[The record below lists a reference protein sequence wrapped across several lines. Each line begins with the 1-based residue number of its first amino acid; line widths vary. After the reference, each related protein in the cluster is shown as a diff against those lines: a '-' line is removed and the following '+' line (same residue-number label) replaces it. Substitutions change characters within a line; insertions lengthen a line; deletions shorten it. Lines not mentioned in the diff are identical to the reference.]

1 MPGSHIIRRHAFAT
15 GVASLA
21 IVIAGLAVMVS
32 LLRGAPAEANLAF
45 AESAPATVETLPV
58 HYESAAAVEAR
69 FPGLVAARRE
79 SALAF
84 SAGGRVDVVHVN
96 VGDRVIRGDILAEL
110 DIRTL
115 EAQWAAARADA
126 AAASAQ
132 AALARTTLSRQE
144 QLVERGH
151 VSAQRL
157 DEAGAAARAAEAQA
171 SAGNAAAR
179 ALEVQ
184 LDLARLEAPF
194 DGVITQRNAD
204 EGAVLGA
211 GVPLFQ
217 LVEDGVLEF
226 RVGVPVADT
235 AQLNPGREYTLEA
248 GTRRVEARL
257 RALTG
262 VVDTSTRA
270 VEAVFELEGGQGV
283 VPGEVARLVLPG
295 SIEERG
301 FWAPVSALAE
311 GRRGLWTVYQLTNG
325 GEGYS
330 LEPRSVELLHTQ
342 GDQVYLRGAVDEGS
356 MILAGGVQ
364 RVTPGQRVLPTQRSQ
379 P

>member
-1 MPGSHIIRRHAFAT
+1 M
-15 GVASLA
+15 
-21 IVIAGLAVMVS
+21 
-32 LLRGAPAEANLAF
+32 
-45 AESAPATVETLPV
+45 
-58 HYESAAAVEAR
+58 
-69 FPGLVAARRE
+69 
-79 SALAF
+79 
-84 SAGGRVDVVHVN
+84 
-96 VGDRVIRGDILAEL
+96 
-110 DIRTL
+110 
-115 EAQWAAARADA
+115 
-126 AAASAQ
+126 
-132 AALARTTLSRQE
+132 
-144 QLVERGH
+144 
-151 VSAQRL
+151 
-157 DEAGAAARAAEAQA
+157 
-171 SAGNAAAR
+171 
-179 ALEVQ
+179 Q